1 MKTAT
6 IAAALAVA
14 TLATAAHAD
23 VFATGPMADDRD
35 GRVVLTTEIC
45 AQKLDTLALGTNK
58 SALDGLRRA
67 FYYTGAG
74 VTNEGCWKHEAGTV
88 LLVWPSENIIRRR
101 PVKNFKLEPAAVGPT
116 WDTFR

>member
-1 MKTAT
+1 MKTAIIT
-6 IAAALAVA
+6 AALAA
-14 TLATAAHAD
+14 TLATTAHAD

-45 AQKLDTLALGTNK
+45 VEKLDTLALGTNK

-88 LLVWPSENIIRRR
+88 LLVWPTENIIRRR
-101 PVKNFKLEPAAVGPT
+101 PIKNFKLEAAAVGPT
-116 WDTFR
+116 WDTLR

>member
-6 IAAALAVA
+6 IAAALAA
-14 TLATAAHAD
+14 TLATTAHAD

-35 GRVVLTTEIC
+35 GRVVLTTELC
-45 AQKLDTLALGTNK
+45 TQKLDTLALGTTK
-58 SALDGLRRA
+58 PTVEGMRRA

-88 LLVWPSENIIRRR
+88 LLVWPTENTIRRR
-101 PVKNFKLEPAAVGPT
+101 PIKNFKLESAAVGPT
-116 WDTFR
+116 WANLR